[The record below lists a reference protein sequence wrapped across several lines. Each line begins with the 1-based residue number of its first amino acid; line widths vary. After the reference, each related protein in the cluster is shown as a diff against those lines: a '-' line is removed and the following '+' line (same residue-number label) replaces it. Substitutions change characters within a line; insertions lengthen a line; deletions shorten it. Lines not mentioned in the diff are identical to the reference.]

1 VELLVE
7 VVVVQDREACNVGVP
22 IVVEE
27 IAAVSA
33 IDVWP

>member
-1 VELLVE
+1 MQVL
-7 VVVVQDREACNVGVP
+7 VVQDREACNVGVL

-33 IDVWP
+33 TDAWP